1 MALRSTVYRCALDVA
16 DVDRG
21 YYAAHDLTL
30 ARHPSETEA
39 RLMLRVLA
47 FALHATDAMEF
58 GRGLSSED
66 EPDLWDRDETGRI
79 RHWIMLGLPDER
91 RLRRAAGRSD
101 RVTLI
106 TYGERALKPWIGREG
121 RALDDIEHLDAWIVK
136 DDELAALAA
145 LASRNMAI
153 SCTVQ
158 DGRAWVSDG
167 STTVEIE
174 PQVVTSASG

>member
-16 DVDRG
+16 NVDLG

-106 TYGERALKPWIGREG
+106 TYGERALKP
-121 RALDDIEHLDAWIVK
+121 
-136 DDELAALAA
+136 
-145 LASRNMAI
+145 
-153 SCTVQ
+153 
-158 DGRAWVSDG
+158 
-167 STTVEIE
+167 
-174 PQVVTSASG
+174 